1 MTDTLGSRLKRERL
15 NKNLTQDQLATI
27 LSGDGI
33 RINKSML
40 SKWENN
46 REQPALDYLRR
57 IAQYFQRS
65 VDYFTGTEGV
75 LFQSSREKADLT
87 LAQAAHAARI
97 PVKELEAFEAGA
109 SLEQE
114 KKNRL
119 QMLYILAPLVD
130 FDSVDKDHFYL
141 EDIMRLDH
149 QKEAPVTVPVLGKVT
164 PGLPLLDEA
173 NISDHIPLSSALSS
187 DDAAEIFAI
196 CKTEL
201 TDDTTTETIYFIR
214 QHADVPDGALAA
226 VILAGPDDQ
235 PAEPFVCRVTRATED
250 LVLEEN
256 GNVRVVK
263 KDAATLL
270 GLALICQTNV
280 RKEIF

>member
-46 REQPALDYLRR
+46 REQLALDYLRR

-149 QKEAPVTVPVLGKVT
+149 QKETPVTVPVLGKVT

-250 LVLEEN
+250 LVLEED
-256 GNVRVVK
+256 GNIRVVK
-263 KDAATLL
+263 KDTATLL
-270 GLALICQTNV
+270 GPALICQTNV

>member
-1 MTDTLGSRLKRERL
+1 MTDTLGSRLKLERL
-15 NKNLTQDQLATI
+15 KKNLTQEQLAAA
-27 LSGDGI
+27 LSDSDAK
-33 RINKSML
+33 INKSMI

-46 REQPALDYLRR
+46 RDEPSLENLRR
-57 IAQYFQRS
+57 IAQYFQLS
-65 VDYFTGTEGV
+65 ADYFTGTEGAV
-75 LFQSSREKADLT
+75 LKEAREKADFT
-87 LAQAAHAARI
+87 TRQAARAVHI
-97 PVKELEAFEAGA
+97 TEKELIAFETGA
-109 SLEQE
+109 PLDQE
-114 KKNRL
+114 KKSKL
-119 QMLYILAPLVD
+119 QMLYILAPLID
-130 FDSVDKDHFYL
+130 FEKINKDNFSF
-141 EDIMRLDH
+141 EDIV
-149 QKEAPVTVPVLGKVT
+149 QIGEEAPVTVPVLGKVT

-270 GLALICQTNV
+270 GLALVRQTNV